1 MNAFFKCSDIFGRS
15 TKMFG
20 RLRKCSLFRRFPW
33 FDWGCS
39 GGCTRNVPGVFRGI
53 FSPGF
58 TDTPPK
64 LAHAIIETKSKTKPI
79 QGILRYAIF
88 CFHENWRLTFL
99 GVLKLISRTINKIS
113 RVAQSN
119 AGLFRKK
126 RGLMSKE
133 ITVLLPWESETRK
146 SGFINWVVKVNWPP
160 YRN

>member
-1 MNAFFKCSDIFGRS
+1 MHSSNARTYSGDPQKCSEDFGNVRYS
-15 TKMFG
+15 GGFPGLTGGVLGGVPGMFQ
-20 RLRKCSLFRRFPW
+20 
-33 FDWGCS
+33 GCS
-39 GGCTRNVPGVFRGI
+39 
-53 FSPGF
+53 
-58 TDTPPK
+58 PPK

-126 RGLMSKE
+126 KGAY
-133 ITVLLPWESETRK
+133 V
-146 SGFINWVVKVNWPP
+146 
-160 YRN
+160 